1 MIHYGWWIGLKLDRG
16 LAWRGCLGFEAGL
29 DLLAAKVR
37 KCAERLKLYLIW
49 RGIPR
54 VDVVFSN
61 DLKRAQT
68 SNILG

>member
-1 MIHYGWWIGLKLDRG
+1 MSVWWIGLKLDRG
-16 LAWRGCLGFEAGL
+16 LACEGILGSRRAWTCWQQKYGNVQKDSSF
-29 DLLAAKVR
+29 
-37 KCAERLKLYLIW
+37 YLIW